1 MSDQDYLSNLKAG
14 KKVMEKIEDSLGN
27 KYNIDGKTPNQWQK
41 HFHITVPKNATTS
54 DVKDANARLA
64 TLFNDAAFYLANAQ
78 LISDAIAQ
86 GSRDKYIH
94 QFENKVNEWKQSDRR
109 LPSQKTLDT
118 LAEAGMMELNGAKAN
133 ADMKLRFWKH
143 IINGLSEQRKS
154 LEQIMWMLREELRT
168 EMNR

>member
-1 MSDQDYLSNLKAG
+1 MSDTEYLSNLKAG

-27 KYNIDGKTPNQWQK
+27 KYHIDGKTPVQWQK
-41 HFHITVPKNATTS
+41 HFKLAVPPSATTI
-54 DVKDANARLA
+54 DVKDCNAKLVN
-64 TLFNDAAFYLANAQ
+64 LFNEASFFLANAN

-86 GSRDKYIH
+86 GSRDKYII
-94 QFENKVNEWKQSDRR
+94 QFESKVNEWKQSDKR

-133 ADMKLRFWKH
+133 AEMKLRFWKH
-143 IINGLSEQRKS
+143 IISGLSEQRKS
-154 LEQIMWMLREELRT
+154 LEQIMWMIREELRT